1 MSNENNDLV
10 VREQLSSITQMAQ
23 FNHIEVAT
31 TIKDAIK
38 NGEVDP
44 LKVHMFLKRTE
55 KLAELVKADNE
66 VKEAIT
72 NAATMYSPDKPF
84 DFLGASLKVGAV
96 HTAYDFSECG
106 DLLWNN
112 LNEMV
117 TKFTAMKKARE
128 EQLKVAFPE
137 NIGFGFKPPRMII
150 DHLYHVETVDCG
162 EEVVLNQPKK
172 IQQMGVKVTFKKSK

>member
-1 MSNENNDLV
+1 MSENNDLV
-10 VREQLSSITQMAQ
+10 VRQQLTSITQMAQ
-23 FNHIEVAT
+23 FNHIEVAK
-31 TIKDAIK
+31 TITEAIK
-38 NGEVDP
+38 NGEIDP
-44 LKVHMFLKRTE
+44 LVTHMFLKRTE
-55 KLAELVKADNE
+55 KLAELVKEDKE

-72 NAATMYSPDKPF
+72 KAASSHSPDKAF
-84 DFLGASLKVGAV
+84 EFMGASLKVGAV

-150 DHLYHVETVDCG
+150 DHLYHIETVDCG

>member
-1 MSNENNDLV
+1 MENKQLQLQTVANLAQLNHEEVSNTIIT
-10 VREQLSSITQMAQ
+10 SILA
-23 FNHIEVAT
+23 
-31 TIKDAIK
+31 
-38 NGEVDP
+38 GEVDP
-44 LKVHMFLKRTE
+44 LQVHMFLKRIE
-55 KLAELVKADNE
+55 KITELVKTNKD
-66 VKEAIT
+66 VKEAVT
-72 NAATMYSPDKPF
+72 KAASLHSPDKAF
-84 DFLGASLKVGAV
+84 AFMGASLKVGAV
-96 HTAYDFSECG
+96 HTAYNFSECG

>member
-1 MSNENNDLV
+1 MENK
-10 VREQLSSITQMAQ
+10 QLQLQTVANLAQLNHEEVSKTIINSIL
-23 FNHIEVAT
+23 E
-31 TIKDAIK
+31 
-38 NGEVDP
+38 GEVDP
-44 LKVHMFLKRTE
+44 LQVHMFLKRIE
-55 KLAELVKADNE
+55 KITELVKTNKD
-66 VKEAIT
+66 VKEAVT
-72 NAATMYSPDKPF
+72 KAASLHSPDKAF
-84 DFLGASLKVGAV
+84 EFMGASLKVGAV

-137 NIGFGFKPPRMII
+137 NIGFGFRPPRMII

-172 IQQMGVKVTFKKSK
+172 IQQLGVKVTFKKSK

>member
-1 MSNENNDLV
+1 MEKSQETQNK
-10 VREQLSSITQMAQ
+10 QLQLATVANLAQLNHEEVSKTIIDSILEGA
-23 FNHIEVAT
+23 
-31 TIKDAIK
+31 
-38 NGEVDP
+38 VDP
-44 LKVHMFLKRTE
+44 LQVHMFLKRIE
-55 KLAELVKADNE
+55 KITELVKTNKD
-66 VKEAIT
+66 VKEAVIK
-72 NAATMYSPDKPF
+72 AASSHSPDKAF
-84 DFLGASLKVGAV
+84 AFMGASLKVGAV

>member
-1 MSNENNDLV
+1 MENTQENK
-10 VREQLSSITQMAQ
+10 QLQLQTVANLAQLNHEEVSKTIINSIL
-23 FNHIEVAT
+23 E
-31 TIKDAIK
+31 
-38 NGEVDP
+38 GEVDP
-44 LKVHMFLKRTE
+44 LQVHMFLKRIE
-55 KLAELVKADNE
+55 KIAELVKTNKD
-66 VKEAIT
+66 VKEAVT
-72 NAATMYSPDKPF
+72 KAASSHSSDKAF
-84 DFLGASLKVGAV
+84 DFMGASLKVGAV

-117 TKFTAMKKARE
+117 TKFTALKKARE

>member
-1 MSNENNDLV
+1 MENTQENK
-10 VREQLSSITQMAQ
+10 QLQLQTVANLAQLNHEEVSKTIINSIL
-23 FNHIEVAT
+23 E
-31 TIKDAIK
+31 
-38 NGEVDP
+38 GEVDP
-44 LKVHMFLKRTE
+44 LQVHMFLKRIE
-55 KLAELVKADNE
+55 KIAELVKTNKD
-66 VKEAIT
+66 VKEAVT
-72 NAATMYSPDKPF
+72 KAASSHSSDKAF
-84 DFLGASLKVGAV
+84 DFMGASLKVGAV

-117 TKFTAMKKARE
+117 IKFTALKKARE

>member
-1 MSNENNDLV
+1 MENTQENKQLQLQTVANLAQLNHEEVSNTIIT
-10 VREQLSSITQMAQ
+10 SILA
-23 FNHIEVAT
+23 
-31 TIKDAIK
+31 
-38 NGEVDP
+38 GEVDP
-44 LKVHMFLKRTE
+44 LQVHMFLKRIE
-55 KLAELVKADNE
+55 KIAELVKTNKD
-66 VKEAIT
+66 VKEAVT
-72 NAATMYSPDKPF
+72 KAASSHSLDKAF
-84 DFLGASLKVGAV
+84 DFMGASLKVGAV

>member
-1 MSNENNDLV
+1 MEKSQENKQLQLQTVANLAQLNHEEVSNTIIN
-10 VREQLSSITQMAQ
+10 SIL
-23 FNHIEVAT
+23 E
-31 TIKDAIK
+31 
-38 NGEVDP
+38 GEVDP
-44 LKVHMFLKRTE
+44 LQVHMFLKRIE
-55 KLAELVKADNE
+55 KITELVKTNKD
-66 VKEAIT
+66 VKEAVT
-72 NAATMYSPDKPF
+72 NAASSHSPDKAF
-84 DFLGASLKVGAV
+84 EFMGASLKVGAV
-96 HTAYDFSECG
+96 HTAYNFSECG

-172 IQQMGVKVTFKKSK
+172 IQQMGVKVTFKKPK

>member
-1 MSNENNDLV
+1 MENKQLQLQTVANLAQLNHEEVSNTIIT
-10 VREQLSSITQMAQ
+10 SIL
-23 FNHIEVAT
+23 E
-31 TIKDAIK
+31 
-38 NGEVDP
+38 GEVDP
-44 LKVHMFLKRTE
+44 LQVHMFLKRIE
-55 KLAELVKADNE
+55 KIAELVKTNKD
-66 VKEAIT
+66 VKEAVT
-72 NAATMYSPDKPF
+72 KAASSHSPDKVF
-84 DFLGASLKVGAV
+84 DFMGASLKVGAV

-172 IQQMGVKVTFKKSK
+172 IQQIGVKVTFKKAK

>member
-1 MSNENNDLV
+1 MENKQLQLQTVANLAQLNHEEVSNTIIN
-10 VREQLSSITQMAQ
+10 SIL
-23 FNHIEVAT
+23 E
-31 TIKDAIK
+31 
-38 NGEVDP
+38 GEVDP
-44 LKVHMFLKRTE
+44 LQVHMFLKRI
-55 KLAELVKADNE
+55 ELVKTNKD
-66 VKEAIT
+66 VKEAVT
-72 NAATMYSPDKPF
+72 NAASSHSPDKAF
-84 DFLGASLKVGAV
+84 EFMGASLKVGAV

>member
-1 MSNENNDLV
+1 MENTQENK
-10 VREQLSSITQMAQ
+10 QLQLQTVANLAQLNHEEVSKTIINSIL
-23 FNHIEVAT
+23 E
-31 TIKDAIK
+31 
-38 NGEVDP
+38 GEVDP
-44 LKVHMFLKRTE
+44 LQVHMFLKRIE
-55 KLAELVKADNE
+55 KIAELVKTNKD
-66 VKEAIT
+66 VKEAVT
-72 NAATMYSPDKPF
+72 KAASLHSPDKAF
-84 DFLGASLKVGAV
+84 AFMGASLKVGAV

-172 IQQMGVKVTFKKSK
+172 IQQMGVKVTFKKAK

>member
-1 MSNENNDLV
+1 MENK
-10 VREQLSSITQMAQ
+10 QLQLTTVTNLAQLNHEEVSKTIINSIL
-23 FNHIEVAT
+23 E
-31 TIKDAIK
+31 
-38 NGEVDP
+38 GEVDP
-44 LKVHMFLKRTE
+44 LQIHMFLKRIE
-55 KLAELVKADNE
+55 KIAELVKTNKD
-66 VKEAIT
+66 VKEAVT
-72 NAATMYSPDKPF
+72 NAAFSHSPDKSF
-84 DFLGASLKVGAV
+84 EFMGATLKVGAV
-96 HTAYDFSECG
+96 HTAYNFSECG

-172 IQQMGVKVTFKKSK
+172 IQQLGVKVTFKKSK

>member
-1 MSNENNDLV
+1 MEKSQETQNKQLQLQTVANLAQLNHEEVSNTIIN
-10 VREQLSSITQMAQ
+10 SIL
-23 FNHIEVAT
+23 E
-31 TIKDAIK
+31 
-38 NGEVDP
+38 GEVDP
-44 LKVHMFLKRTE
+44 LQVHMFLKRIE
-55 KLAELVKADNE
+55 KITELVKTNKD
-66 VKEAIT
+66 VKEAVT
-72 NAATMYSPDKPF
+72 KAASLHSPDKAF
-84 DFLGASLKVGAV
+84 DFMGASLKVGAV

>member
-1 MSNENNDLV
+1 MENTQENKQLQLQTVANLAQLNHEEVSNTIIN
-10 VREQLSSITQMAQ
+10 SIL
-23 FNHIEVAT
+23 E
-31 TIKDAIK
+31 
-38 NGEVDP
+38 GEVDP
-44 LKVHMFLKRTE
+44 LQVHMFLKRIE
-55 KLAELVKADNE
+55 KIAEIVKTNKD
-66 VKEAIT
+66 VKEAVT
-72 NAATMYSPDKPF
+72 KAASSHSPDKAF
-84 DFLGASLKVGAV
+84 DFMGASLKVGAV
-96 HTAYDFSECG
+96 HTAYNFSECG

>member
-1 MSNENNDLV
+1 MDNSQNKQLQLQTVANLAQLNHEEVSNTIIT
-10 VREQLSSITQMAQ
+10 SIL
-23 FNHIEVAT
+23 E
-31 TIKDAIK
+31 
-38 NGEVDP
+38 GEVDP
-44 LKVHMFLKRTE
+44 LQVHMFLKRIE
-55 KLAELVKADNE
+55 KIAELVKTNKD
-66 VKEAIT
+66 VKEAVT
-72 NAATMYSPDKPF
+72 KAASSHSSDKAF
-84 DFLGASLKVGAV
+84 DFMGASLKVGAV